1 MFKKP
6 PSEIALEQN
15 MDYEEEI
22 EMDEPVR
29 ESSDSIETI
38 VGPSVTVEGDFAS
51 EGDIIVKG
59 TVSGSVKT
67 SRLLSV
73 EEGAKIFANIKA
85 GSAVVA
91 GSIKGDVKVTGTLEL
106 KSTAQVGGD
115 IDCKVL
121 IVEGGALIRGRVSM
135 DGFDV
140 ELFKSDKKISLGRNR
155 AKKAKDEDEA

>member
-6 PSEIALEQN
+6 PSQIALEQN
-15 MDYEEEI
+15 NTEEDEI
-22 EMDEPVR
+22 IKVP
-29 ESSDSIETI
+29 ESDDSIETV

-51 EGDIIVKG
+51 EGDILVKG

-67 SRLLSV
+67 SRMLTV

-85 GSAVVA
+85 GTAIVA
-91 GSIKGDVKVTGTLEL
+91 GSIKGNVKIADSLEL

-121 IVEGGALIRGRVSM
+121 IVEGGALIRGKVTM
-135 DGFDV
+135 KGFDV
-140 ELFKSDKKISLGRNR
+140 NQFKVDKKISLTRSR
-155 AKKAKDEDEA
+155 SRKIKKDDD